1 MQIKLLV
8 DAGQMKPGPALSQKL
23 GPTGINVN
31 QVITKV
37 NDATKKFE
45 GMKVPVELDIDVSTK
60 EIEVKV
66 SSPPASGLL
75 KKELKID
82 KGSGNPVKTKVG
94 NLSIEQVIS
103 IAIAKHPNLLAKT
116 LKSAVKEIVGTCV
129 SLGVLVENKSPAE
142 VEKEIDAGKYDDEIL
157 HEKTETPEA
166 KKNKIEKFF
175 ADIKAAQEKLQKQE
189 EAAKA
194 AAEAAAA
201 TTAATPTTT
210 AAPTPS
216 VAAKPAAKAK

>member
-8 DAGQMKPGPALSQKL
+8 DAGVMKPGPALSQKL

-31 QVITKV
+31 QVIQKV
-37 NDATKKFE
+37 NDATRKFE

-60 EIEVKV
+60 NIEVKV

-82 KGSGNPVKTKVG
+82 KGSGLSSKTKVG
-94 NLSIEQVIS
+94 NLSIEQIIS
-103 IAIAKHPNLLAKT
+103 IAKAKHPNLLSKS

-129 SLGVLVENKSPAE
+129 SLGVLVESKSPAE
-142 VEKEIDAGKYDDEIL
+142 VEKEIDAGKYDTEIL

-166 KKNKIEKFF
+166 KKIQLEKFF
-175 ADIKAAQEKLQKQE
+175 AELKAAQEKLQKQE

-210 AAPTPS
+210 AAPTP
-216 VAAKPAAKAK
+216 AAPAKPAKAK

>member
-8 DAGQMKPGPALSQKL
+8 DAGLMKPGPALSQKL

-31 QVITKV
+31 QIIQKV

-60 EIEVKV
+60 NIEVKV

-75 KKELKID
+75 KKELKIE
-82 KGSGNPVKTKVG
+82 KGSGLQSKTKVG
-94 NLSIEQVIS
+94 NLSIEQIIS
-103 IAIAKHPNLLAKT
+103 IAKAKHPNLLSKS

-129 SLGVLVENKSPAE
+129 SLGILVESKSPIE
-142 VEKEIDAGKYDDEIL
+142 VEREIDAGKYDSEISQ
-157 HEKTETPEA
+157 EKTETPEA
-166 KKNKIEKFF
+166 KKVKLEKFF
-175 ADIKAAQEKLQKQE
+175 AELKAAQEKLQKQE

-201 TTAATPTTT
+201 ATSATTPTATT
-210 AAPTPS
+210 AAP
-216 VAAKPAAKAK
+216 AATATKPVKAK